1 MGDDLPDYPVMKRV
15 GIPTCPIDA
24 SEEIKAISSYISN
37 YKGGEAC
44 ARDVIEQVLR
54 AQGKWLIPEAFEW

>member
-1 MGDDLPDYPVMKRV
+1 MKRV